1 MTESTS
7 DFTETPDF
15 FPETHKKK
23 IILVFC
29 GVLLVISGILAITAG
44 TYPISIP
51 DVYLTILQ
59 HLGIHGD
66 KPLVYDIIIWEIR
79 IPRVILAALVGAAL
93 SISGAVFQGVF
104 RNPLVEP
111 YILGISSGAAAGAG
125 IAIVLGIALL
135 SLQFTAFIFGVFA
148 TVLAY
153 SLATR
158 GKETPLVN
166 LILAGIV
173 VNALFTALLSYL
185 KTIAPYS
192 LLQNLTFW
200 LMGGFSSADWDD
212 VGLIGVQI
220 VIFSVILSFLG
231 WQLNLLSMGEDE
243 ARSLGLDI
251 RKCKIIL
258 LGLATYLTSIS
269 VATVGIIAWVGLI
282 IPHIARMTI
291 GPDHRF
297 LLPLSALIGAFF
309 LILCDTLARTIIG
322 SEIPISVITS
332 ALSAPYLMYLIR
344 TNRSVFFN

>member
-1 MTESTS
+1 MSSSEINPEPI
-7 DFTETPDF
+7 DL
-15 FPETHKKK
+15 FPETYKKRAILGICG
-23 IILVFC
+23 IILTLSAVF
-29 GVLLVISGILAITAG
+29 AITAG

-51 DVYLTILQ
+51 DVYLTVLQ
-59 HLGIHGD
+59 HLGFD
-66 KPLVYDIIIWEIR
+66 SEKPLIYGIIVWEIR
-79 IPRVILAALVGAAL
+79 IPRVILAGLVGVAL

-125 IAIVLGIALL
+125 LAIVLGI
-135 SLQFTAFIFGVFA
+135 SLINLQVTAFVFGVLA
-148 TVLAY
+148 TFIAY
-153 SLATR
+153 SLASR
-158 GKETPLVN
+158 GGETPLVN

-173 VNALFTALLSYL
+173 VNALFTALISYL

-200 LMGGFSSADWDD
+200 LMGGFSTAEWKD

-220 VIFSVILSFLG
+220 VICAVILSYLG

-251 RKCKIIL
+251 RWCKVIL
-258 LGLATYLTSIS
+258 LGLATYITSIS

-282 IPHIARMTI
+282 IPHIARLTI
-291 GPDHRF
+291 GPDHRY
-297 LLPLSALIGAFF
+297 LLPLSALIGGIF
-309 LILCDTLARTIIG
+309 LIICDTLARTLIG

-344 TNRSVFFN
+344 TNRSLYFR

>member
-1 MTESTS
+1 MDPLPECPQTI
-7 DFTETPDF
+7 DF
-15 FPETHKKK
+15 FPEVYKKK
-23 IILVFC
+23 LIIIFCGALLVF
-29 GVLLVISGILAITAG
+29 SGIFAVTAG

-59 HLGIHGD
+59 HLGFYGD
-66 KPLVYDIIIWEIR
+66 KSLMYDIIVWEIR

-125 IAIVLGIALL
+125 IAIVLGIALF
-135 SLQFTAFIFGVFA
+135 SLQFTAFLCGVLA
-148 TVLAY
+148 TFMAY
-153 SLATR
+153 SLASR
-158 GKETPLVN
+158 GRETPLVN

-173 VNALFTALLSYL
+173 VNALFTAVLSYL

-200 LMGGFSSADWDD
+200 LMGGFSNADWEDI
-212 VGLIGVQI
+212 GLIGVQI
-220 VIFSVILSFLG
+220 IICTFLLSFLG

-251 RKCKIIL
+251 RKCKLIL
-258 LGLATYLTSIS
+258 LGLATYITSIS

-297 LLPLSALIGAFF
+297 LLPLSAIIGAFF
-309 LILCDTLARTIIG
+309 LIICDTLARTIIG

>member
-1 MTESTS
+1 MDRLHEDSII
-7 DFTETPDF
+7 PDL
-15 FPETHKKK
+15 FPEANKKK
-23 IILVFC
+23 LLIGLSGVIL
-29 GVLLVISGILAITAG
+29 LISGIFAVTAG
-44 TYPISIP
+44 AYPISIP

-59 HLGIHGD
+59 HLGFHGE
-66 KPLVYDIIIWEIR
+66 KPLIYDIIVWEIR
-79 IPRVILAALVGAAL
+79 IPRVILAALVGGAL

-125 IAIVLGIALL
+125 VAIVLGITLF
-135 SLQFTAFIFGVFA
+135 SLQCTAFIGGVLA

-153 SLATR
+153 SLASS

-200 LMGGFSSADWDD
+200 LMGGFSTADWED

-220 VIFSVILSFLG
+220 IACTVLLSFLG
-231 WQLNLLSMGEDE
+231 WQLNLLSMGEVE

-251 RKCKIIL
+251 TKCKILL
-258 LGLATYLTSIS
+258 LGLATYITSIS

-297 LLPLSALIGAFF
+297 LLPLSACIGGFF
-309 LILCDTLARTIIG
+309 VIICDTLARTLVG
-322 SEIPISVITS
+322 SEIPVSVITS

-344 TNRSVFFN
+344 TNRSVFFG